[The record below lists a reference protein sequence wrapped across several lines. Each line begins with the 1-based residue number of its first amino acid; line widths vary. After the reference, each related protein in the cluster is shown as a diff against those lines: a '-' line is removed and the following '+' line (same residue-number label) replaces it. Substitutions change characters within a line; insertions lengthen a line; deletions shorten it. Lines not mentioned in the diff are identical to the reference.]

1 MSPSPSQSGSAGPPT
16 VGDTVWVTRTIDL
29 PSGRTVRPADWRP
42 DDPVELLG
50 PPRVVTRG
58 GTADIAYPVVIWQ
71 TGPRTLEV
79 PGPLLLAPDGGVD
92 SLPPARVTLQVASVL
107 PAVSDTALRPQP
119 RADFVP
125 LSERSPLAP
134 LLLVALA
141 ILLLL
146 PLHWWWRRRGRPR
159 PRPLAKLVD
168 PARPPLERWAD
179 DGETRAVAAATIVR
193 LRAVIAGRADGATP
207 ALDTDTLLVHL
218 RAQRPDWPLRE
229 LAELLRSLD
238 QARFGVDPAAD
249 PIGLAR
255 RAAELE
261 PRLRAEAA

>member
-1 MSPSPSQSGSAGPPT
+1 MIPIQSASASPPT
-16 VGDTVWVTRTIDL
+16 VGDTVWVIRTVEL
-29 PSGRTVRPADWRP
+29 PAGRTVRPADWRP

-58 GTADIAYPVVIWQ
+58 GSADIAYPVVIWQ

-79 PGPLLLAPDGGVD
+79 PGPLLLAPNGGVD
-92 SLPPARVTLQVASVL
+92 SLPPAQVTLQVASVL
-107 PAVSDTALRPQP
+107 PAVPDSALRPQP

-125 LSERSPLAP
+125 LSDRSPLVP
-134 LLLVALA
+134 LVLVTLA

-179 DGETRAVAAATIVR
+179 DGETRAVAAATSVR
-193 LRAVIAGRADGATP
+193 LRAVIAGGADGATP
-207 ALDTDTLLVHL
+207 ALDTDALLDYL
-218 RAQRPDWPLRE
+218 RAHRPDWPLRE

-238 QARFGVDPAAD
+238 QARFGVDPSAD
-249 PIGLAR
+249 PVGLAR
-255 RAAELE
+255 QAAELE

>member
-1 MSPSPSQSGSAGPPT
+1 MIPTQSGSASPPT
-16 VGDTVWVTRTIDL
+16 VGDTVWVIRTVEL
-29 PSGRTVRPADWRP
+29 PAGRTVRPADWRP
-42 DDPVELLG
+42 DDPVEVLG
-50 PPRVVTRG
+50 PPRVVARG
-58 GTADIAYPVVIWQ
+58 GTADIAYPVVIWE

-79 PGPLLLAPDGGVD
+79 PGPLLLAPNGGVD
-92 SLPPARVTLQVASVL
+92 SLPPARVTLHVASVL
-107 PAVSDTALRPQP
+107 PAVPDSALRPQP

-125 LSERSPLAP
+125 LSDRSPIVP
-134 LLLVALA
+134 LVLVTLA

-179 DGETRAVAAATIVR
+179 DGETRAVAAATTVR

-207 ALDTDTLLVHL
+207 ALDTDALLDYL
-218 RAQRPDWPLRE
+218 RAHRPDWPLRE

-238 QARFGVDPAAD
+238 RARFGVDPSAD
-249 PIGLAR
+249 PVGLAR
-255 RAAELE
+255 QAAELE

>member
-1 MSPSPSQSGSAGPPT
+1 MNPAQSDGAAPPT

-29 PSGRTVRPADWRP
+29 PSGRTVRPAEWRP

-50 PPRVVTRG
+50 PPRVVIRG
-58 GTADIAYPVVIWQ
+58 GTADIAYPVVVWE

-92 SLPPARVTLQVASVL
+92 SLPPARVTVQVASVL
-107 PAVSDTALRPQP
+107 PAVADTALRPQP

-141 ILLLL
+141 VLLLL
-146 PLHWWWRRRGRPR
+146 PLHWWWRRRSRPR
-159 PRPLAKLVD
+159 PRPLAKLAD
-168 PARPPLERWAD
+168 PGRAPLERWAD
-179 DGETRAVAAATIVR
+179 DGEARAVAAAASVR
-193 LRAVIAGRADGATP
+193 IRAVIAGRAEGATP
-207 ALDTDTLLVHL
+207 ALDTDALLAHL
-218 RAQRPDWPLRE
+218 RSHRPDWPLGE

-238 QARFGVDPAAD
+238 RARFDVDPTAD
-249 PIGLAR
+249 PVALAR

>member
-1 MSPSPSQSGSAGPPT
+1 MSPIPSQSGSAGPPT
-16 VGDTVWVTRTIDL
+16 VGDTVWVTRTVDL
-29 PSGRTVRPADWRP
+29 PSGRTVRPAEWRP

-58 GTADIAYPVVIWQ
+58 GTADIAYPVVIWE

-92 SLPPARVTLQVASVL
+92 SLPPTRVTVQVASVL
-107 PAVSDTALRPQP
+107 PAV
-119 RADFVP
+119 P
-125 LSERSPLAP
+125 LV
-134 LLLVALA
+134 LVALA

-159 PRPLAKLVD
+159 PRPLAKLVE
-168 PARPPLERWAD
+168 PAPPPLERWAD

-207 ALDTDTLLVHL
+207 ALDTEALLAHL
-218 RAQRPDWPLRE
+218 RAHRPDWPLGE
-229 LAELLRSLD
+229 LAEVLRSLD
-238 QARFGVDPAAD
+238 RARFGVDPVPD
-249 PIGLAR
+249 PVALAH

>member
-1 MSPSPSQSGSAGPPT
+1 MIPIQGGTAGPPT
-16 VGDTVWVTRTIDL
+16 VGDTVWVTRTVDL
-29 PSGRTVRPADWRP
+29 PAGRTVRPADWHP

-58 GTADIAYPVVIWQ
+58 GTADVAYPVVIWE

-79 PGPLLLAPDGGVD
+79 PGPLLLATNGGVD
-92 SLPPARVTLQVASVL
+92 SLPPARITVQVASVL
-107 PAVSDTALRPQP
+107 PAAPDSALRPQP

-125 LSERSPLAP
+125 LTDRSPLVP
-134 LLLVALA
+134 IILVAVA

-168 PARPPLERWAD
+168 PVRPPLERWAD
-179 DGETRAVAAATIVR
+179 DGEARAVAAAATAR
-193 LRAVIAGRADGATP
+193 LRGVIAGRAEGATP
-207 ALDTDTLLVHL
+207 ALDTDALLAHL
-218 RAQRPDWPLRE
+218 RVRRPDWPLGE
-229 LAELLRSLD
+229 LGDLLRSLD
-238 QARFGVDPAAD
+238 QARFGVDPVDDAAA
-249 PIGLAR
+249 LAR